1 MTPYATTFL
10 DAAGKRRSAQ
20 FWAATTAEARS
31 LIRRRGGTPLA
42 VRPSPQRRVRRT
54 LRLKAEVAIAAMD
67 QLALLLDAQ
76 VPLDGALR
84 EILRE
89 CPDRDGKALFAEV
102 HNALCSHGRV
112 AAAFGLFPRQFPPH
126 LLQLIEVGH
135 STGRL
140 AHSFRE
146 LAKFWTAA
154 DEGRRVVH
162 RALVYPAIAGTLVL
176 AVLGFLFGYVLP
188 QFDRVYRD
196 LGVALPQ
203 LTRGCIT
210 VSRFLRE
217 HPFVVAGVLVV
228 CATGFWVLAKRP
240 RSRAFG
246 ERLLARAAPTRTLVE
261 AVATARFASLLEAL
275 TRGGIAVQDA
285 IRHCRLACG
294 NAWYDEAMAKASHLV
309 HEGVPLSDALER
321 TGRIPAT
328 AIASIRIGEQTN
340 RLEESLGQVRV
351 FFARVAADRVQR
363 TLQLLEPAL
372 TIVLGLVVGAVAV
385 SLFQPLVTLA
395 MAIKR

>member
-1 MTPYATTFL
+1 MNPYVTTFL
-10 DAAGKRRSAQ
+10 DAGGRKRTAQ
-20 FWAATTAEARS
+20 LWAATTAEARH
-31 LIRRRGGTPLA
+31 LVRRRGGTPLGISPSR
-42 VRPSPQRRVRRT
+42 RPRVKRT
-54 LRLKAEVAIAAMD
+54 LRMRAEVAIAAMD
-67 QLALLLDAQ
+67 QLAMLLEAQ
-76 VPLDGALR
+76 VPLDAALR
-84 EILRE
+84 EVLRE
-89 CPDRDGKALFAEV
+89 CPDRDAKALFAEV

-146 LAKFWTAA
+146 LRKFWTAA
-154 DEGRRVVH
+154 DEGRRVVQ
-162 RALVYPAIAGTLVL
+162 RAMLYPMIAGALIF

-196 LGVALPQ
+196 LGVELPA
-203 LTRGCIT
+203 LTRGCIEL
-210 VSRFLRE
+210 SRLLRDQ
-217 HPFVVAGVLVV
+217 PILVV
-228 CATGFWVLAKRP
+228 GLLAASLTILGCVIQQP
-240 RSRAFG
+240 RSRVIV
-246 ERLLARAAPTRTLVE
+246 ERLLARVVPTRALIE
-261 AVATARFASLLEAL
+261 AVATARFAALLEAL

-285 IRHCRLACG
+285 VRHCRLACG
-294 NAWYDEAMAKASHLV
+294 NAWYDEAMSNASRLV
-309 HEGVPLSDALER
+309 HEGVPLSEALER
-321 TGRIPAT
+321 TGRIPPT

-340 RLEESLGQVRV
+340 RLEEALGQVRMY
-351 FFARVAADRVQR
+351 FARVAADRVQR

-372 TIVLGLVVGAVAV
+372 TVGLGLVVGAVAV